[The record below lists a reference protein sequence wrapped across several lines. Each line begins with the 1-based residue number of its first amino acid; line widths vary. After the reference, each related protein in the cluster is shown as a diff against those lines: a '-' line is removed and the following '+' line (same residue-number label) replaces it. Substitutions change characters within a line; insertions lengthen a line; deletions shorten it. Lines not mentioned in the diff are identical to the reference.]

1 MFKDFAD
8 ARAVRPHSAMCPHS
22 AVCPHCA
29 MCPHSAMCPLIMCP
43 HSAMC
48 PHIMCPLIWDDIWD
62 DFTEI
67 MGFVTG
73 ANGDEIFAAGII
85 MKLGTDIF
93 TLPHRGYSACIGIL
107 S

>member
-8 ARAVRPHSAMCPHS
+8 ARA
-22 AVCPHCA
+22 
-29 MCPHSAMCPLIMCP
+29 MCP

-48 PHIMCPLIWDDIWD
+48 PHIMYPHIMYPHIMCPHIMCPHIMCPLIMCPLIWDDIWD